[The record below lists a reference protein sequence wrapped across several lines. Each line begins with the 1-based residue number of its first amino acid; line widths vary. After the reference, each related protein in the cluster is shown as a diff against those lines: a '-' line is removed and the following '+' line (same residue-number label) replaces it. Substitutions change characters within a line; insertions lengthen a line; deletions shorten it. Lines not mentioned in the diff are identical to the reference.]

1 MATET
6 FYSDIPLNF
15 IANPVTGDIRP
26 VSNDKAVKSALIN
39 LLRSPVGSK
48 PFHPD
53 YGVDINKYL
62 FELADPMTQSLI
74 NEDIARVIKN
84 YEPRAEVVAIESSIE
99 EYGISVKIEYY
110 IRNIPGLQTLETTI
124 TRTN

>member
-1 MATET
+1 MAAET

-26 VSNDKAVKSALIN
+26 VSDDKAVKSALIN

-48 PFHPD
+48 PFYPD
-53 YGVDINKYL
+53 FGVDINKYL
-62 FELADPMTQSLI
+62 FEMADPITESMI
-74 NEDIARVIKN
+74 NEDIAKAIKRF
-84 YEPRAEVVAIESSIE
+84 EPRAEVIAIESSME
-99 EYGISVKIEYY
+99 DYGIEIKIEYY
-110 IRNIPGLQTLETTI
+110 IKNIPGLQTLDTTI